1 MKNVTMGRFGGFTH
15 GLFESSSLHRALHFK
30 KSSSWRV
37 LVQDLAVHK
46 KRNTTDAGLKPSSM
60 PLSYNSKRTVPH
72 LGGFPLI
79 ELLVVVLIIGIL
91 AAIALPQYQVAVAK
105 SRLSGM
111 ITLANS
117 IARAER
123 VYYLA
128 NGKYTVDADDL
139 DIQLPGD
146 FTKKNLLTNYSNYAS
161 SSMVVHLYINN
172 EGGAP
177 RVVVYSTL
185 LPSFVLA
192 SFEPNKNYLCGVL
205 QTDAQVELGKKI
217 CATYGVPKKAEGSG
231 YFYYELK

>member
-1 MKNVTMGRFGGFTH
+1 MT
-15 GLFESSSLHRALHFK
+15 
-30 KSSSWRV
+30 
-37 LVQDLAVHK
+37 
-46 KRNTTDAGLKPSSM
+46 
-60 PLSYNSKRTVPH
+60 LSYNSKRTVPH
-72 LGGFPLI
+72 LGGFTLI

-91 AAIALPQYQVAVAK
+91 AAVALPQYQVAVAK

-185 LPSFVLA
+185 LPSFVLV

>member
-1 MKNVTMGRFGGFTH
+1 MKNLTVSRLGGFT
-15 GLFESSSLHRALHFK
+15 
-30 KSSSWRV
+30 
-37 LVQDLAVHK
+37 
-46 KRNTTDAGLKPSSM
+46 
-60 PLSYNSKRTVPH
+60 
-72 LGGFPLI
+72 LI

-91 AAIALPQYQVAVAK
+91 AAIAVPQYQVAVAK

-161 SSMVVHLYINN
+161 SSIVVHLYINN

-185 LPSFVLA
+185 LPSFVLV

>member
-1 MKNVTMGRFGGFTH
+1 MKNLTVSRLGGLFKPSYWRAWRPAGFRNQSLFNKSGHPELVSGSTGWVVGRLGRSSALAHGFT
-15 GLFESSSLHRALHFK
+15 
-30 KSSSWRV
+30 
-37 LVQDLAVHK
+37 
-46 KRNTTDAGLKPSSM
+46 
-60 PLSYNSKRTVPH
+60 
-72 LGGFPLI
+72 LI

-91 AAIALPQYQVAVAK
+91 AAIAVPQYQVAAAK

-146 FTKKNLLTNYSNYAS
+146 FTKKNLLTNHSNYAS
-161 SSMVVHLYINN
+161 SSIVVHLYINN
-172 EGGAP
+172 EGGTP

-185 LPSFVLA
+185 LPSFVLV

-231 YFYYELK
+231 YFYYELN